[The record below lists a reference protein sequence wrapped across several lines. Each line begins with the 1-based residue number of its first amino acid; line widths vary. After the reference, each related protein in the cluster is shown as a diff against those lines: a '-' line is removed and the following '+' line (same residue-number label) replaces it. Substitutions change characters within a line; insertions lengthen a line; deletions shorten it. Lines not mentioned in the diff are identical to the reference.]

1 MSDRGAAG
9 AHCLDL
15 SALHGTRGATGT
27 TGATGATGASA
38 GHDETHVGAEAR
50 NRKWAFDKKKN
61 QFIIVYIHDSYMTY
75 MSTHHSNP
83 HDINHCFT
91 MVYST
96 IRVFPEVRMVSLV
109 LTLVQAD
116 DGAAHVS

>member
-1 MSDRGAAG
+1 MHTWNLDESSGVMSDRGAAG

-15 SALHGTRGATGT
+15 SALHGTGGS

-38 GHDETHVGAEAR
+38 GHADETHVGAEAR
-50 NRKWAFDKKKN
+50 NRKWAFDK
-61 QFIIVYIHDSYMTY
+61 IYAVYNSFYIYDSYMTY

-83 HDINHCFT
+83 HYIFCFT

-96 IRVFPEVRMVSLV
+96 IRVFPEVLC
-109 LTLVQAD
+109 
-116 DGAAHVS
+116 